1 MDMVTLAMIEDLKN
15 EISSLET
22 LMQEIIKII
31 NSNTE
36 LLERIQE
43 GLREES

>member
-22 LMQEIIKII
+22 LLQEIIKII

>member
-1 MDMVTLAMIEDLKN
+1 MDMVTLATIEELKN

-22 LMQEIIKII
+22 LLQEIIKII